1 MGIENSCQFIG
12 HLGDAPTVR
21 PTKGETPIPVAN
33 FSVAVNEKFK
43 ESNEVT
49 TWVNCV
55 AFNGLAKVMQEY
67 TRKGSHVAVQ
77 GRMQNRTWTD
87 KEGNPRY
94 NTEIIANSIKL
105 LDKKPGGKPSVDDL
119 PPVPDEVPP
128 GVYVPDSDIPF

>member
-1 MGIENSCQFIG
+1 MGIENVCSFIG
-12 HLGDAPTVR
+12 HLGDAPTIR
-21 PTKGETPIPVAN
+21 PTKGKTPIPVAN

-43 ESNEVT
+43 ETEVT
-49 TWVNCV
+49 TWVNVV
-55 AFNGLAKVMQEY
+55 AFNELARVMKDY

-77 GRMQNRTWTD
+77 GRMQNRSWED
-87 KEGNPRY
+87 KDGNTRY

-105 LDKKPGGKPSVDDL
+105 LDKKPGGTPGPDDL

>member
-1 MGIENSCQFIG
+1 MGIENVCSFIG

-21 PTKGETPIPVAN
+21 STKGETPIPVAN

-43 ESNEVT
+43 ETEIT
-49 TWVNCV
+49 TWVNVV

-87 KEGNPRY
+87 KDGNARY

-105 LDKKPGGKPSVDDL
+105 LDKKPGGKPGLDDL